1 MTQKEFID
9 EVSCEMTPVYAENC
23 NRLWRYLF
31 KNKQDA
37 IYVKDSLFFV
47 ELTLRASK
55 KLIKEKFQDI
65 VDILTI
71 YDKHNPN
78 DKSLPFV
85 MSMLFTSIVAKIDK
99 EWFDLLNPYMPL
111 IYDNKSFANIVLG
124 CKNYLNRDN
133 FYQIVYDYNCR
144 TDLKEHE
151 DINWLDFDI
160 AKTYFTQQ
168 QYDSLLQIYKEKFNT
183 TPIKQNCMPI
193 DCQIGLQGII

>member
-9 EVSCEMTPVYAENC
+9 EVSCGMTPVYAENC

-37 IYVKDSLFFV
+37 IYVKNSLFFV
-47 ELTLRASK
+47 ELTLRTSK

-65 VDILTI
+65 IDILTI
-71 YDKHNPN
+71 YDKYNPN

-85 MSMLFTSIVAKIDK
+85 MSMLFTSITAKMNK
-99 EWFDLLNPYMPL
+99 EWFNLLNPYMPL
-111 IYDNKSFANIVLG
+111 IYDNKSFANIVLE

-133 FYQIVYDYNCR
+133 FYQIVYNYNCR
-144 TDLKEHE
+144 TDLKKHE

-168 QYDSLLQIYKEKFNT
+168 QYDSLLKIYKEKFKT
-183 TPIKQNCMPI
+183 TPIK
-193 DCQIGLQGII
+193 